1 MSETSSGASSSASQ
15 STSASESAVSEA
27 NLPVEG
33 NIDQGVNEAVAL
45 AEANATMTKQAAEN
59 ESAATEAASEETAES
74 TEAAETAES
83 TETEEPKQTAE
94 EAVEQLM
101 EDFSELWKT
110 KKGKEVLKV
119 NGKQKEIKDY
129 NDMVRLAQLGLAAN
143 EKFQQ
148 ASEKIRQ
155 AEAIVELLQ
164 TNPEKALT
172 RLGFDIREMAEN
184 YLRQELE
191 KEVLTDEQRKVL
203 ELEQKLA
210 EYEEEK
216 KYKEEQEKANRIA
229 ELQRHYEAELSDK
242 IINAIETYKLPKN
255 ERTISRIAEKLYVA
269 LESGYEIDPINIA
282 PLVKQEIEEEL
293 KGMYGTLDVDDML
306 SLLGEDNLKKIREHE
321 LKKVKEKAPQ
331 NPTKTTPVATAVPE
345 ENSAPKSKK
354 AVRDFFKELEE
365 KYK

>member
-45 AEANATMTKQAAEN
+45 AEANATMAKQAAEN
-59 ESAATEAASEETAES
+59 EAASEETAES
-74 TEAAETAES
+74 AETTES

-164 TNPEKALT
+164 TNPEKALA
-172 RLGFDIREMAEN
+172 RLGFDVREMAEN

-216 KYKEEQEKANRIA
+216 KNKEEQEKANRIA

-242 IINAIETYKLPKN
+242 IINAIETYKLPRN

-269 LESGYEIDPINIA
+269 LESGYEIDPIDIA

-306 SLLGEDNLKKIREHE
+306 SLLGEDNLKKIREYE

-331 NPTKTTPVATAVPE
+331 NPIKTTPVATAVSE
-345 ENSAPKSKK
+345 ENSAPKTKK
-354 AVRDFFKELEE
+354 AARDFFKELEE

>member
-27 NLPVEG
+27 NLPIEG

-45 AEANATMTKQAAEN
+45 AEANATIAKQAAEKEASTA
-59 ESAATEAASEETAES
+59 ESSESTEESGETTEETA
-74 TEAAETAES
+74 
-83 TETEEPKQTAE
+83 QTAE

-164 TNPEKALT
+164 TNPEKALA
-172 RLGFDIREMAEN
+172 RLGFDVREMAEN

-216 KYKEEQEKANRIA
+216 KSKEEQEKANRIA

-242 IINAIETYKLPKN
+242 IINAIETYKLPRN

-269 LESGYEIDPINIA
+269 LESGYEIDPIDIA

-306 SLLGEDNLKKIREHE
+306 SLLGEDNLKKIREYE

-331 NPTKTTPVATAVPE
+331 NPIKTTPVATATSE

-354 AVRDFFKELEE
+354 AARDFFKELEE